1 MISVTRTSTKTVN
14 IIFRGDLTG
23 AKAILVVKRRQD
35 LDDSND
41 DDALVRKEVTS
52 HNVQSSQLSTTTFEL
67 STSDTNLAKGV
78 YYYTVKFILADN
90 SIYQTAIDKFVVRQT
105 AAVEN

>member
-1 MISVTRTSTKTVN
+1 MISVNRTSTKTIN

-35 LDDSND
+35 LDDLND
-41 DDALVRKEVTS
+41 NDALIRKEVTS
-52 HNVQSSQLSTTTFEL
+52 HNVQSSQLSTTTFNL
-67 STSDTNLAKGV
+67 STSDTNITKGV
-78 YYYTVKFILADN
+78 YYYTVKFVLSDGSIFQN
-90 SIYQTAIDKFVVRQT
+90 SIDKFVVRQT